1 MSFADLSR
9 APRDG
14 SPVTGS
20 DPLDWTWVQLR
31 YDEHFMRTR
40 LHISRR
46 HRVLWTGVV
55 LFCLLFQQLAMAA
68 YVCTLP
74 TRPADTVMTGDCAAM
89 GTGSMEK
96 ASFQHQSPDA
106 RCAEHCAGNAT
117 SAHDVR
123 LPAVPPLLL
132 PMASPMLL
140 GTIAHAPEQAPMPDA
155 ALLRPDPPPT
165 LRFCSLLI

>member
-1 MSFADLSR
+1 
-9 APRDG
+9 
-14 SPVTGS
+14 
-20 DPLDWTWVQLR
+20 
-31 YDEHFMRTR
+31 MRMR

-46 HRVLWTGVV
+46 RRVLWTGVV

-89 GTGSMEK
+89 GMTSAAK
-96 ASFQHQSPDA
+96 ASFQHQNPDA

-123 LPAVPPLLL
+123 LPPVPPLLL
-132 PMASPMLL
+132 PPASPTLM
-140 GTIAHAPEQAPMPDA
+140 GTVMHAPDQVVLPDV
-155 ALLRPDPPPT
+155 ALHRPEPPPT

>member
-1 MSFADLSR
+1 MR
-9 APRDG
+9 A
-14 SPVTGS
+14 
-20 DPLDWTWVQLR
+20 
-31 YDEHFMRTR
+31 R

-46 HRVLWTGVV
+46 HRVLWSAAV

-74 TRPADTVMTGDCAAM
+74 ARPADTVMTGDCAAM
-89 GTGSMEK
+89 GMGSAGK
-96 ASFQHQSPDA
+96 TTVPHQSPDA

-132 PMASPMLL
+132 PMASPTLL
-140 GTIAHAPEQAPMPDA
+140 GSIVHTPEQARLPDI
-155 ALLRPDPPPT
+155 ALRRPEPPPT

>member
-1 MSFADLSR
+1 
-9 APRDG
+9 
-14 SPVTGS
+14 
-20 DPLDWTWVQLR
+20 
-31 YDEHFMRTR
+31 MRMR
-40 LHISRR
+40 FHISRR
-46 HRVLWTGVV
+46 RRALWTAVV
-55 LFCLLFQQLAMAA
+55 VFCLLFQQLAMAA

-74 TRPADTVMTGDCAAM
+74 TASSDTVMTGDCAAM
-89 GTGSMEK
+89 GMASKAK
-96 ASFQHQSPDA
+96 ASLLHQNADA

-132 PMASPMLL
+132 PLASPTSL
-140 GTIAHAPEQAPMPDA
+140 GTIVRAPDQAPLPDV